1 MNKCAPWRRTIIWA
15 LVSLFLIF
23 GVVVAIKIVYPL
35 RYADTIDRWA
45 AARSLDPYLVA
56 SMIRAESRFYPRAQ
70 SRSGAIGLMQ
80 ITPTTGQWIAE
91 QMGEEKFVVEDLYEP
106 GQNIRFGTWYL
117 AYLLN
122 RFDGDTES
130 ALIAYNAGPS
140 NLIRWKAGEGTIFP
154 ETQDYLA
161 RVKRGWSGYRFLYLL
176 PLLGDLLYAIPV

>member
-1 MNKCAPWRRTIIWA
+1 MNDPAPWRRTIIWA
-15 LVSLFLIF
+15 LAGLFLIF
-23 GVVVAIKIVYPL
+23 GVAVAIKIVYPL

-56 SMIRAESRFYPRAQ
+56 SVIRAESRFYPRAL
-70 SRSGAIGLMQ
+70 SSSGAIGLMQ

-91 QMGEEKFVVEDLYEP
+91 QMGEKKFVVEDLYEP

-130 ALIAYNAGPS
+130 ALIAYNAGAS
-140 NLIRWKAGEGTIFP
+140 NLLRWKAGEGTIFP
-154 ETQDYLA
+154 ETKTYLA

-176 PLLGDLLYAIPV
+176 PLLGDLLYAIPL